1 MDVVFDRRILFCT
14 LLLLSEFCLAEVPA
28 NSGMAAKQTTPAS
41 TLLTLW
47 YGSPAKT
54 WTDALAIGNGRLGA
68 MLFGIPEHDR
78 YQLNDITVWS
88 GGPMPNADRPGAY
101 QALPAIRE
109 ALRSGDYAAATKLV
123 SEHMTTT
130 GVGDSEYW
138 PSYETL
144 GDLNFDHVLPAGDV
158 TNYRRWLDIERA
170 LSGVDFSVGGVRFHR
185 ESFSTAPDHAIVS
198 RFWSDAS
205 GKISFTV
212 QLSRIAN
219 ASTTAQSNDT
229 LLMAGDTTF
238 PPQPAQP
245 ARPPVTSGPRKGFQG
260 RPAKPATDARPGNLE
275 YEVQLRVH
283 TFGGVVRAEGDHLV
297 VQDAD
302 EATVILTA
310 GTSYV
315 LDWSRSFRRTSPH
328 QQVTEQMKSV
338 SSKSYDE
345 MKTAHVTDYRHFFDR
360 VRFLPFHS

>member
-14 LLLLSEFCLAEVPA
+14 LLLLSRFCLAEEPA

-68 MLFGIPEHDR
+68 MLFGIPEQDR

-138 PSYETL
+138 PSYET
-144 GDLNFDHVLPAGDV
+144 
-158 TNYRRWLDIERA
+158 A
-170 LSGVDFSVGGVRFHR
+170 L
-185 ESFSTAPDHAIVS
+185 
-198 RFWSDAS
+198 
-205 GKISFTV
+205 
-212 QLSRIAN
+212 
-219 ASTTAQSNDT
+219 
-229 LLMAGDTTF
+229 
-238 PPQPAQP
+238 
-245 ARPPVTSGPRKGFQG
+245 
-260 RPAKPATDARPGNLE
+260 
-275 YEVQLRVH
+275 
-283 TFGGVVRAEGDHLV
+283 
-297 VQDAD
+297 
-302 EATVILTA
+302 
-310 GTSYV
+310 
-315 LDWSRSFRRTSPH
+315 
-328 QQVTEQMKSV
+328 
-338 SSKSYDE
+338 
-345 MKTAHVTDYRHFFDR
+345 YRHHFSNLFVDA
-360 VRFLPFHS
+360 VPPELPLL